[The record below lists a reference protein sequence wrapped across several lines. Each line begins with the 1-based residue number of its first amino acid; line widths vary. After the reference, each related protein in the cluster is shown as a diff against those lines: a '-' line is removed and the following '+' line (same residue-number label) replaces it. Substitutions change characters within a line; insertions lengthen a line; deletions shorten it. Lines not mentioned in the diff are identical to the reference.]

1 MRPDAN
7 ALRGTN
13 APLVLAARALQTTV
27 ADLADRIFV
36 LDYGKPLAEGTPE
49 QVLNDPR
56 VIAAYLGQAT

>member
-1 MRPDAN
+1 M
-7 ALRGTN
+7 
-13 APLVLAARALQTTV
+13 QMV

-56 VIAAYLGQAT
+56 VVAAYLGQAAA